1 MQIPSGVLVGG
12 TGVSVGSS
20 VPVAVGMLVDSALG
34 VVVGE
39 AEDVSLGG
47 IGVELTSCALCPSP
61 SRGVG
66 VRTIEGI
73 GTGDMV
79 SVLVGLPPPPNIL
92 NVPPS
97 STITV
102 STSTPSDSTSALRV
116 PITAASISFGENS
129 EPGCG
134 AFAV

>member
-1 MQIPSGVLVGG
+1 MQIPSGVFVGG
-12 TGVSVGSS
+12 TGVSVDSS
-20 VPVAVGMLVDSALG
+20 VWVTVGALVVSALG
-34 VVVGE
+34 VAVGE

-47 IGVELTSCALCPSP
+47 IGVELASCVLRSSP

-66 VRTIEGI
+66 VWTTEGI
-73 GTGDMV
+73 GTGDRV
-79 SVLVGLPPPPNIL
+79 GEGVGLPPPPIIL

-97 STITV
+97 STTTV
-102 STSTPSDSTSALRV
+102 STSTPSASTSALRV
-116 PITAASISFGENS
+116 PSTAASICSGENS